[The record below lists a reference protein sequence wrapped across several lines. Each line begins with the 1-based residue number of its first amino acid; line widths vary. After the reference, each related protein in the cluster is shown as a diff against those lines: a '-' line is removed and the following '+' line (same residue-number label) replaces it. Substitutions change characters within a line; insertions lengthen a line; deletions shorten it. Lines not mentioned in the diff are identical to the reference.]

1 MRTKLLAATA
11 LAGSML
17 LMPLMQGSAH
27 AVSLP
32 SMNSPQ
38 SNVTLVAHGGG
49 GGGGGG
55 GGAHFSGMGGGG
67 APMGHA
73 MGGWGG
79 MNAHAMGGNGPHAMG
94 GNGPHMHG
102 GNFAENGGSNFR
114 RGNNGE
120 FAQHNDRAHNRFAE
134 GDHDHDFDHHHGN
147 GHRVFRNGVWVW
159 AYGPDYYAYGDCG
172 WLLRR
177 AEVTGSPYWWSRYDA
192 CIGYY

>member
-11 LAGSML
+11 LAGSLL

-32 SMNSPQ
+32 SMNNPQ
-38 SNVTLVAHGGG
+38 SNVTLVAHG

-79 MNAHAMGGNGPHAMG
+79 HAMGGSGPHAMG

-102 GNFAENGGSNFR
+102 GNFAENGGRNFR

-120 FAQHNDRAHNRFAE
+120 FAEHNGRAHEHFAE
-134 GDHDHDFDHHHGN
+134 GDHDFDHHHGN

-177 AEVTGSPYWWSRYDA
+177 AEVTGSPYWWNRYDA